1 MGDHDRKHHRR
12 QDGKRDREG
21 KREEKPAH
29 LPDFEIALWGYHRR
43 QVDECLTD
51 LTVRLELAHRQ
62 LDAVDLL
69 QAQLCEA
76 HLEIDQLRQAAEER
90 PSVANRLS
98 LIMKTAEGLY
108 ERAQREAEA
117 VRAGANGWAGPPS
130 GQ

>member
-1 MGDHDRKHHRR
+1 MGDHDRKHHQR
-12 QDGKRDREG
+12 QDGKPRFV
-21 KREEKPAH
+21 
-29 LPDFEIALWGYHRR
+29 PDFEIALWGYHRR
-43 QVDECLTD
+43 QVDRCLAD

-76 HLEIDQLRQAAEER
+76 HLEIDQLRRAAEDR
-90 PSVANRLS
+90 PSVANQLS

-108 ERAQREAEA
+108 EQAQREAEA
-117 VRAGANGWAGPPS
+117 VRAGANGWAGPLS